1 MYGFYFDFGSL
12 MTVITICL
20 IAALVAWLMAI
31 NLFVGIGKSKGYF
44 EDGAGMLWFI
54 GIFATPIVVG
64 LYVAALPDKN
74 APRAKG
80 EKRPVANDELP
91 SI

>member
-1 MYGFYFDFGSL
+1 
-12 MTVITICL
+12 
-20 IAALVAWLMAI
+20 
-31 NLFVGIGKSKGYF
+31 
-44 EDGAGMLWFI
+44 MLWFI

-80 EKRPVANDELP
+80 EKRPVTNDELP